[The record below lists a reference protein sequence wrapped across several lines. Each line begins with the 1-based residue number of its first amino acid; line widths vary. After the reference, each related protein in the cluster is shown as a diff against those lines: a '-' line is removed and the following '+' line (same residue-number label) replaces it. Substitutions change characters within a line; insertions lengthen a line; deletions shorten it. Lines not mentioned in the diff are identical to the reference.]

1 MSDAPDDTATEA
13 AARRQYIYWQ
23 TLIEALGTSEQR
35 DATHKV
41 MGELVRDLEL
51 PQLVLDPRASIKQV
65 VRSKPEFEKLL
76 RIPRE
81 DDPPESDED
90 AQRRAVLV
98 LKSIQNVF
106 GDVGGE
112 SVSAE
117 EYQRWLDDVAAFE
130 QAAGYRP
137 GGLFG
142 GGGSGGA
149 PEQGDEQIA
158 EALAEIQ
165 AGEGLMAE
173 PEIKAGLE
181 GIEKRLIDH
190 MHLREVLADAKLAAK
205 LRPSMALTAQLLR
218 DKDHLK
224 GPALKHAKQLIKRFV
239 DELADIL
246 KKEVAQ
252 ASTGEID
259 YSVPPKRTFANLD
272 LKRTVWRNLTNW
284 DPESQKLYVDEL
296 HYRRRSKLEN
306 KTNLIIVVDQSGSMI
321 PAMVN
326 CTILASIFAGLPK
339 VDASLIA
346 FDTEALDLTP
356 WVHEPFEVLLRTNL
370 GGGNDGP
377 VAMPYVHSYIREP
390 RNAVVVWISDFYEVR
405 ELMGHLTQLVR
416 SGVTLIPVGSVSTS
430 GYFSVDPW
438 FRAEF
443 KKLGTPVLS
452 GSLKTLI
459 KELKAVLP

>member
-1 MSDAPDDTATEA
+1 MSHENDQ
-13 AARRQYIYWQ
+13 RRQYVYWR
-23 TLIEALGTSEQR
+23 TLIEALGTEEQR
-35 DATHKV
+35 AATQTV
-41 MGELVRDLEL
+41 MKPLVADLEL
-51 PQLVLDPRASIKQV
+51 PALTLEPRASVKQI
-65 VRSKPEFEKLL
+65 VRSKPELEALV

-81 DDPPESDED
+81 DDPAESPDD
-90 AQRRAVLV
+90 ALRRTVLV
-98 LKSIQNVF
+98 LKSILNVF
-106 GDVGGE
+106 GDVGGDD
-112 SVSAE
+112 VSAE

-130 QAAGYRP
+130 RAAGYEA
-137 GGLFG
+137 GGLYGSGTSG
-142 GGGSGGA
+142 GG
-149 PEQGDEQIA
+149 PKQGDAEVG
-158 EALAEIQ
+158 EALEEIER
-165 AGEGLMAE
+165 GEGLMAE
-173 PEIKAGLE
+173 PEIRAGLE

-190 MHLREVLADAKLAAK
+190 MKLREVLADAKLAAK

-218 DKDHLK
+218 DKDHLE

-239 DELADIL
+239 DELADVL
-246 KKEVAQ
+246 KRDVAK
-252 ASTGEID
+252 ASRGAID
-259 YSVPPKRTFANLD
+259 HSVPPKRTFANLD
-272 LKRTVWRNLTNW
+272 LKRTIWRNLTNW
-284 DPESQKLYVDEL
+284 DPKSQKLYVNEL

-339 VDASLIA
+339 VEASLIA

-356 WVHEPFEVLLRTNL
+356 WVHEPFEVLLRTQL

-377 VAMPYVHSYIREP
+377 VAMPFVHSHIREP